1 MRKKPNREPKTKGK
15 ADLVLALSPLF
26 AAMGCLVLMVVSG
39 AVPSLLLLRPALA
52 GTSAALSLLRAC
64 RIGHLAAA
72 ALRVACPVLYLLSLV
87 WIFRVIRRRGNRETL
102 AGAMAIAPSVL
113 LFFAVVAVTTLKDD
127 PFTLQDQFKEDIRQL
142 EAGLEERSQLFLYP
156 VGAPDSMPGLED
168 RVLTR
173 RRAIGPDTGWRWFSL
188 AFPDALD
195 FSPEPEGFFDETRDP
210 LWNLEHGQLYELTYT
225 SNFHLVASA
234 APVAR

>member
-1 MRKKPNREPKTKGK
+1 MAPKAKKKPETEGQ

-26 AAMGCLVLMVVSG
+26 AAMGCLVLMLLSG
-39 AVPSLLLLRPALA
+39 AVPSLLLLRPSPA
-52 GTSAALSLLRAC
+52 GTSAALALLRAC
-64 RIGHLAAA
+64 RTGHLAAVT
-72 ALRVACPVLYLLSLV
+72 LRVACPVLYLLSLV
-87 WIFRVIRRRGNRETL
+87 WIFRVIHRRGSRETL
-102 AGAMAIAPSVL
+102 AGAMAIASSVL

-142 EAGLEERSQLFLYP
+142 EAGLDERSQLFLYP

-188 AFPDALD
+188 AFPDTLD

-210 LWNLEHGQLYELTYT
+210 QWNLEHGQLYELTYT